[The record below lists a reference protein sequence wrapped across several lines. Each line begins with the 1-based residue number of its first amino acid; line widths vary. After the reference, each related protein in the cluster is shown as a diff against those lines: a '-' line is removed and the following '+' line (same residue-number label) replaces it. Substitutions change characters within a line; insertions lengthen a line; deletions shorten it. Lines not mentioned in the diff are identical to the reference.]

1 MKGFLR
7 AALAA
12 ALLCL
17 AVFPFHPASAAPG
30 QVVTRFMGAEREILE
45 PVAATPTIAWAPQL
59 LFPPGFYSHNGLVYD
74 LTRPGHYVFFNP
86 MVNTTRMTV
95 AAGDPVALLSAAA
108 WLTTFGDNDER
119 LAGESLPAFVARAS
133 TKARTSKLRL
143 LCGNTIEFT
152 AGALLAGSGVPHRTV
167 RFLTM
172 EAPNNHVDGHI
183 AVEVMIAGQWVLA
196 DVSLNTM
203 FRDAGGARLS
213 ARDAIPAIAADAF
226 AYELLA
232 SDGYAVETAGAY
244 GFDATGYAEALLLT
258 DADRRA
264 WHRRIF
270 QAVGVDRLDGDG
282 ITRTYWKL
290 PAGSEN
296 RGAWL
301 ESLSPGVWKVTDPVI
316 WDTVFY
322 P

>member
-1 MKGFLR
+1 MKSRLR

-30 QVVTRFMGAEREILE
+30 QVVTRFMGAEREILQ
-45 PVAATPTIAWAPQL
+45 PIAATPTIAWAPQL
-59 LFPPGFYSHNGLVYD
+59 VFPPGFYSHNGLVYD

-108 WLTTFGDNDER
+108 WLTSFGDNDER
-119 LAGESLPAFVARAS
+119 LGGESVAAFVTRMS

-143 LCGNTIEFT
+143 LCGNTIELT
-152 AGALLAGSGVPHRTV
+152 IGALLAGSGVPHRTV

-172 EAPNNHVDGHI
+172 ETPNNHVDGHI
-183 AVEVMIAGQWVLA
+183 AVEVAIAGQWVLA

-203 FRDAGGARLS
+203 FRDAAGARLS
-213 ARDAIPAIAADAF
+213 ARDSVAALASDGF
-226 AYELLA
+226 SYELLA
-232 SDGYAVETAGAY
+232 ADGYAIETAGAY
-244 GFDATGYAEALLLT
+244 GFDATGYAETMLLT

-270 QAVGVDRLDGDG
+270 QAVGIDRLDGDG
-282 ITRTYWKL
+282 VTRTYWKL
-290 PAGSEN
+290 PAGSGS
-296 RGAWL
+296 RKAWV
-301 ESLSPGVWKVTDPVI
+301 EGLSPLWRVI
-316 WDTVFY
+316 PAAEWDAAFY